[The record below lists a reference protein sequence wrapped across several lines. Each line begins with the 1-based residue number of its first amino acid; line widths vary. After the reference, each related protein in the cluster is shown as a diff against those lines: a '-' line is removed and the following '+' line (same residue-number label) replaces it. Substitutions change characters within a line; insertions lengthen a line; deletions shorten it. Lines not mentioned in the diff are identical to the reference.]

1 MNCPYCAKE
10 METGYLRGGS
20 GYELLWTEEP
30 FKMTSLP
37 TGNDFFVCK
46 ASDVYRPIAHLCRT
60 CGKSPGHQKIRKA
73 PPPKARGAFRKNLS
87 HSIRRTAAN
96 RPAHPA
102 AFAARRRQIILI
114 VFSDVTV
121 VALRLAHPF
130 GRANRATSS
139 KPARFIRHW
148 RRFAAFHVRQKKH
161 FSARKCGI
169 CPPRRANYAHSGLH
183 PPK

>member
-10 METGYLRGGS
+10 MESGYLRGGS

-60 CGKSPGHQKIRKA
+60 CGKIVLDIKKKETAADLST
-73 PPPKARGAFRKNLS
+73 RGAFRKNLS

-96 RPAHPA
+96 RTAHPA
-102 AFAARRRQIILI
+102 AFAAYGGKQAP
-114 VFSDVTV
+114 
-121 VALRLAHPF
+121 ALR
-130 GRANRATSS
+130 
-139 KPARFIRHW
+139 
-148 RRFAAFHVRQKKH
+148 AAF
-161 FSARKCGI
+161 SAPQAENR
-169 CPPRRANYAHSGLH
+169 PSALQLTQRLTS
-183 PPK
+183 

>member
-10 METGYLRGGS
+10 MESGYLRGGS

-60 CGKSPGHQKIRKA
+60 CGKIVLDIKNKKSAVAQSPRSFPQGFIMPHLPHRGEQ
-73 PPPKARGAFRKNLS
+73 PAR
-87 HSIRRTAAN
+87 
-96 RPAHPA
+96 PA

-114 VFSDVTV
+114 VFSDD
-121 VALRLAHPF
+121 
-130 GRANRATSS
+130 
-139 KPARFIRHW
+139 
-148 RRFAAFHVRQKKH
+148 RR
-161 FSARKCGI
+161 
-169 CPPRRANYAHSGLH
+169 
-183 PPK
+183 

>member
-60 CGKSPGHQKIRKA
+60 CGKIVLDGD
-73 PPPKARGAFRKNLS
+73 GAFESLVGFQLTLQRFWNRGSGVACAEKRLLPVRVLRLGKMLSSEDERSIRLMTAAVDESSNGRVVSLLRCQKGKDDGVGSLRKNRQ
-87 HSIRRTAAN
+87 RRI
-96 RPAHPA
+96 PC
-102 AFAARRRQIILI
+102 RRGR
-114 VFSDVTV
+114 
-121 VALRLAHPF
+121 VA
-130 GRANRATSS
+130 GEN
-139 KPARFIRHW
+139 
-148 RRFAAFHVRQKKH
+148 
-161 FSARKCGI
+161 G
-169 CPPRRANYAHSGLH
+169 PPRSFASAPS
-183 PPK
+183 